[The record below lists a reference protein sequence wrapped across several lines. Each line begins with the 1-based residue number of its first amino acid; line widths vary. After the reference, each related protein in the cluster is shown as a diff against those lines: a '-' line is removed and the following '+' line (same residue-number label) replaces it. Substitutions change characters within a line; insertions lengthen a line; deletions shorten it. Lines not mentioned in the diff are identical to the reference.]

1 MLKGMRLTNAVHV
14 TASRLRTCLNRE
26 DTVGRR
32 PVTAGV
38 TATRGRKLYY

>member
-1 MLKGMRLTNAVHV
+1 MSISAVHV
-14 TASRLRTCLNRE
+14 TAARLRFCLNRT

-32 PVTAGV
+32 RVTAGV